1 MRQARARP
9 APYPLWHETPRQ
21 SRIMRRVCRRPS
33 ERAEQRQIVAVVD
46 QSLQCGRD
54 APGSHL
60 PSLLWPNQA
69 HGRTEGAIVTER
81 IKIETLALLVIR
93 ILFVVVAA
101 GVAVRL
107 LQSDQLHNAP
117 AWVPWVAFCSI
128 IGVALLTIGFD
139 ALLKHKQL
147 DMITAVYFGLL
158 IGLLLTYVLRLA
170 LIPLIPEGT
179 SVTSW
184 LNQVMAVV
192 GMVLCYI
199 CISVLIQTKDDF
211 RFIIP
216 YVEFSKEIKGLR
228 PYVLDT
234 SVVIDGRIADLVET
248 EIFDSQLIMPRFIVN
263 ELQAIAD
270 SSDRLRRTRGR
281 RGLDILNRLRNNA
294 KVDLK
299 VMDREPPE
307 LEGQSVDLKLVLLA
321 KSINGKVITNDYNLN
336 KVARLHGVGV
346 VNLNDLANALKPVFL
361 PGERLNIR
369 VVKAGEEAGQGIGY
383 LDDGTMIVIEGGRD
397 HINRDVHITVTSVL
411 QTSAGRMVFGRFE
424 SAA

>member
-1 MRQARARP
+1 M
-9 APYPLWHETPRQ
+9 
-21 SRIMRRVCRRPS
+21 
-33 ERAEQRQIVAVVD
+33 
-46 QSLQCGRD
+46 
-54 APGSHL
+54 
-60 PSLLWPNQA
+60 
-69 HGRTEGAIVTER
+69 TER

-93 ILFVVVAA
+93 ILFVVVAG

-107 LQSDQLHNAP
+107 LQSDQLRDSP

-128 IGVALLTIGFD
+128 IGVALLTIGLD
-139 ALLKHKQL
+139 AILKHKQL

-170 LIPLIPEGT
+170 LIPLFPEGT
-179 SVTSW
+179 AVTSW

-234 SVVIDGRIADLVET
+234 SVVIDGRIADVVET

-281 RGLDILNRLRNNA
+281 RGLDILNRLRNNT

-383 LDDGTMIVIEGGRD
+383 LDDGTMIVIEGGRE

>member
-1 MRQARARP
+1 M
-9 APYPLWHETPRQ
+9 
-21 SRIMRRVCRRPS
+21 
-33 ERAEQRQIVAVVD
+33 
-46 QSLQCGRD
+46 
-54 APGSHL
+54 
-60 PSLLWPNQA
+60 
-69 HGRTEGAIVTER
+69 TER
-81 IKIETLALLVIR
+81 IKIEMLALLVIR
-93 ILFVVVAA
+93 VLFVVVAA

-107 LQSDQLHNAP
+107 LQSEQLRNAP
-117 AWVPWVAFCSI
+117 AWVPWVTFCTI
-128 IGVALLTIGFD
+128 LGVAVMTIAFD
-139 ALLKHKQL
+139 AIVKHKQL

-170 LIPLIPEGT
+170 LIPILPEGAAA
-179 SVTSW
+179 SQWVG
-184 LNQVMAVV
+184 QVMAVV

-199 CISVLIQTKDDF
+199 CISVLIQTKEDF

-216 YVEFSKEIKGLR
+216 YVEFSKEVKGLK
-228 PYVLDT
+228 PFVLDT
-234 SVVIDGRIADLVET
+234 SVVIDGRIADVVET

-281 RGLDILNRLRNNA
+281 RGLDIMNRLRNNP

-321 KSINGKVITNDYNLN
+321 KSLNGKVITNDYNLN
-336 KVARLHGVGV
+336 KVAKLHGVGV

-397 HINRDVHITVTSVL
+397 HINRDVQITVTSVL

-424 SAA
+424 AAA